1 MFYIENLG
9 LEFLTDTE
17 ENAMALCSAVCA
29 QGKPIVGYYD
39 RAYLNHEFGWPQFI
53 VRTGPTGE
61 DNKVEVKGMDVHL
74 SGVTHWTFGIRHATH
89 SVENEDPLTRKVFAY
104 KTDDGS
110 GAAMIHLVNADVL
123 PSFLPDDEITAQM
136 VGFPVD
142 IHYYEDEE
150 KYAESQEGEL
160 DGKKLLLGNG
170 TIFPVGLLS
179 HKENK
184 TSEEEDLMLI
194 RGTVKSAQMGLVQ
207 FGEDKG
213 WNFVDVVI
221 GTQFGDLEIVHTLE
235 QISEPERKIIKEGAI
250 VNGLFMLSGDV
261 AIKDYKEGYILDFK
275 HNLALLRHTLQAGEA
290 ERLKVVLSDDA
301 EYYSEWA
308 DETYIGKDAIV
319 DRLNYVQDSNPE
331 RPFFAHYAIIT
342 DIVDGDEE
350 VTHDVGERCIIIALE
365 NEDKLDSICF
375 MECNDDNKIT
385 RIEVTRNPRYRFK
398 IDEKKIYNTPFDD
411 IEEEDGEVSD
421 E

>member
-1 MFYIENLG
+1 M
-9 LEFLTDTE
+9 
-17 ENAMALCSAVCA
+17 
-29 QGKPIVGYYD
+29 
-39 RAYLNHEFGWPQFI
+39 
-53 VRTGPTGE
+53 
-61 DNKVEVKGMDVHL
+61 
-74 SGVTHWTFGIRHATH
+74 
-89 SVENEDPLTRKVFAY
+89 
-104 KTDDGS
+104 
-110 GAAMIHLVNADVL
+110 
-123 PSFLPDDEITAQM
+123 PDDEITAQM

-160 DGKKLLLGNG
+160 DGKKLLLGDG

-331 RPFFAHYAIIT
+331 RPFFAHYATIT

-350 VTHDVGERCIIIALE
+350 VTQDVGERCIIIALE